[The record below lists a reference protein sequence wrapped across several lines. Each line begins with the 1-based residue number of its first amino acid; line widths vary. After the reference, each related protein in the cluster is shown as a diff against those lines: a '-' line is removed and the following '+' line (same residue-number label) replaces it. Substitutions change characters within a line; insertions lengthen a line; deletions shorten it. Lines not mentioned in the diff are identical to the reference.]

1 MSIEVA
7 GQGTVSGNQV
17 SIPAGIRRRL
27 DIEDGDT
34 IRWRVVDDELSVE
47 VVSQE
52 TGVFDD
58 FEPGA
63 SDEPV
68 DGVSEHDRF
77 GVE

>member
-1 MSIEVA
+1 
-7 GQGTVSGNQV
+7 V

-34 IRWRVVDDELSVE
+34 IRWRVVDGELSVE
-47 VVSQE
+47 VVNQE

-58 FEPGA
+58 YEPGA
-63 SDEPV
+63 SEKSV